1 MADIFSVKRRSEIMA
16 RIGSRGNLTTEKRMV
31 ALLRSLGLS
40 GWRRHYRI
48 RGTPDFVFVRRRICI
63 FVDGDFWHGN
73 PRSSRL
79 PKTHRSYWKAKIERT
94 IARDRAITRHL
105 RRQGWAVLRFWES
118 DLRDTERVTAKLMAY
133 L

>member
-1 MADIFSVKRRSEIMA
+1 VADMVSAKRRSEIMA
-16 RIGSRGNLTTEKRMV
+16 RIGRRGNLTTEKRMV
-31 ALLRSLGLS
+31 TFLRSLGLM

-73 PRSSRL
+73 PRVARL
-79 PKTHRSYWKAKIERT
+79 PKTNRPYWKAKISRT
-94 IARDRAITRHL
+94 IARDRAVTRYL
-105 RRQGWAVLRFWES
+105 RREGWAVLRFWES
-118 DLRDTERVTAKLMAY
+118 DLQDAERVTAKLLAY